1 MLTDRRDTVGIQ
13 WFIARP
19 GTFNWVQVLSLE
31 GPECEDEWKARNKQ
45 MEELQRKKMTL
56 FDSSG
61 IIVIFFPQCLSTSV
75 VLKYWPSSGA
85 KKQTFLFLFLSAEH
99 LNFRCV
105 PDCWRNFS
113 IHFFKPTYKTWKTLQ
128 WVIMRNC
135 LWNDWALWLNVT
147 HMYLLE
153 RKEKQLYPTRVCG
166 LNLLLQ
172 KSQYSNI

>member
-1 MLTDRRDTVGIQ
+1 MWGRMKSKKQTNGGTTKEKNDSLWLQ
-13 WFIARP
+13 WYYS
-19 GTFNWVQVLSLE
+19 N
-31 GPECEDEWKARNKQ
+31 
-45 MEELQRKKMTL
+45 
-56 FDSSG
+56 
-61 IIVIFFPQCLSTSV
+61 FFPQCLSTSV

-113 IHFFKPTYKTWKTLQ
+113 IHFFKPIYKTWKTLQ